1 MPAVSPLASNTDL
14 VTFQIMAD
22 GAEIKSTYQVRSIEV
37 SKGVNRIG
45 SARVELYDGSVAS
58 EDFAASDSADFLPGT
73 ELTISA
79 GYHTT
84 NTVIYK
90 GLIVKHGLEVAGTSL
105 LVLECRDKAA
115 KMAVGRKSTAY
126 ADSTDGDA
134 IEKIIGSHGLTAA
147 VDATTVSHPSL
158 VQHYCSDWDF
168 VVARAEAN
176 GLVVLSEQD
185 TVTVAKPKPAADA
198 VLALTYGESIISFA
212 VDMDARSQYQA
223 VKVKSWDYTTQAMLE
238 AEAAPPGVRTPGNV
252 TATTLAGVMDETS
265 YDLPVAA
272 ATTQPELQAHAN
284 ALLLK
289 SALAKVRGTVRFQG
303 SALAVPGCTVTLAGM
318 GQRFNGTAYVAGVTH
333 TVADG
338 NWLTEVALGLE
349 EQWFAEQHP
358 EVAAPALLGPLPG
371 IQGLYNAVVA
381 QIHADPLNEFRVQV
395 KVPALHDQLLWARL
409 GHMHASAA
417 SGAFFY
423 PEVKDE
429 VILGFFNNDPQ
440 QPVVLGSLYSSTRT
454 PAYTPAEKNNLK
466 GWKTPKLLT
475 IELEDEK
482 KVITISTPGGNKVIL
497 DDESKSLTVNDS
509 HGNKAVFS
517 SSGILLD
524 SAKSITLK
532 AAQDIE
538 LTATKGITL
547 TATADLALNGLNVN
561 ATAKVGLKAAGNAT
575 AEISAA
581 GQTTVKGA
589 IVMIN

>member
-14 VTFQIMAD
+14 VTFRILAD
-22 GAEIKSTYQVRSIEV
+22 GNEINSSYQVRSIEV
-37 SKGVNRIG
+37 SKGINRIG
-45 SARVELYDGSVAS
+45 SARLELYDGSVS
-58 EDFAASDSADFLPGT
+58 NEDFAASDSADFLPGT

-79 GYHTT
+79 GYHT
-84 NTVIYK
+84 NNQVIYK
-90 GLIVKHGLEVAGTSL
+90 GVIVKHGLEVSATSL

-115 KMAVGRKSTAY
+115 KLTVGRKSTTF

-134 IEKIIGSHGLTAA
+134 IEKIIASHGLTAS
-147 VDATTVSHPSL
+147 VDSTTVTHPSL

-176 GLVVLSEQD
+176 GLVVISEQD
-185 TVTVAKPKPAADA
+185 TVTVAKPKPDANA
-198 VLALTYGESIISFA
+198 VLVLTYGASIISFA

-238 AEAAPPGVRTPGNV
+238 ADAAPPGVGTPGNV
-252 TATTLAGVMDETS
+252 QASSLADVMAEPS
-265 YDLPVAA
+265 YDLPTAA
-272 ATTQPELQAHAN
+272 ATTQPELQAHAD

-289 SALAKVRGTVRFQG
+289 SALAKVRGSVSFQG
-303 SALAVPGCTVTLAGM
+303 SALAVPGCTVELAGM
-318 GQRFNGTAYVAGVTH
+318 GQRFNGTAYVSGVTH

-338 NWLTEVALGLE
+338 NWVTEVALGLD

-358 EVAAPALLGPLPG
+358 EVAAPSLLGPLPG

-395 KVPALHDQLLWARL
+395 KVPTLQNQLLWARM
-409 GHMHASAA
+409 GHPYASSG

-423 PEVKDE
+423 PEVNDE

-440 QPVVLGSLYSSTRT
+440 QPVVLGALYSSTRA
-454 PAYTPAEKNNLK
+454 PAYTPAEKNNQK

-482 KVITISTPGGNKVIL
+482 KIITISTPGGNKIIL
-497 DDESKSLTVNDS
+497 DDEAKSVTINDS
-509 HGNKAVFS
+509 HSNKVVLS

-524 SAKSITLK
+524 SATNLTLK
-532 AAQDIE
+532 AAQNIE
-538 LTATKGITL
+538 LTATNGITL
-547 TATADLALNGLNVN
+547 TATADLGLNGLNVN
-561 ATAKVGLKAAGNAT
+561 ATAKVSLKAAGNAT
-575 AEISAA
+575 AELSAA